1 MTKYYKIVL
10 VTLCMTLVSFLPVSA
25 ADNDSGTSSSE
36 ELTLEL
42 KEGSQ
47 DEWELRNQNGNLL
60 GIVKSRERDTFK
72 IYNSTG
78 SYKGFVYESEKWVPK
93 DARQKRQFRISANDI
108 KLYLDI
114 LKAVGSTSVEP
125 QELTLTLKE
134 NVKGEWELQNQDGE
148 IAGTVKKA
156 EASFR
161 FYDSG
166 DNFMGFINPSGSW
179 MPKLGIN
186 RREMR
191 ITPEQAQFSL
201 DVFKAI
207 MNINN

>member
-1 MTKYYKIVL
+1 MKYHKILAITVCVVL
-10 VTLCMTLVSFLPVSA
+10 LLFLPVLA
-25 ADNDSGTSSSE
+25 ADNDSGTSPSE

-72 IYNSTG
+72 IYDSTG

-93 DARQKRQFRISANDI
+93 NAREKRQFRISTSDI
-108 KLYLDI
+108 NLYLDI
-114 LKAVGSTSVEP
+114 LKAHGSTSVEP
-125 QELTLTLKE
+125 QELTLKARE
-134 NVKGEWELQNQDGE
+134 NVKGEWELQNQSGE

-207 MNINN
+207 ASMK

>member
-1 MTKYYKIVL
+1 MIKYHKIVL
-10 VTLCMTLVSFLPVSA
+10 TTLCVVLVSFLSVFA

-60 GIVKSRERDTFK
+60 GIVRSREQDTFK

-78 SYKGFVYESEKWVPK
+78 SYKGFVYESEKLVPK
-93 DARQKRQFRISANDI
+93 DARQKRQFRISAGDI

-114 LKAVGSTSVEP
+114 LKAVGSASVEP
-125 QELTLTLKE
+125 QELTLKPKE
-134 NVKGEWELQNQDGE
+134 NVKGEWELQNQSGE

-156 EASFR
+156 ETGFR

-166 DNFMGFINPSGSW
+166 GKFMGFISPSGSW
-179 MPKLGIN
+179 LPKLGIN

-207 MNINN
+207 SSIK

>member
-1 MTKYYKIVL
+1 MAKYYKIVL
-10 VTLCMTLVSFLPVSA
+10 TMLCVALASFLPVLA

-72 IYNSTG
+72 IYDSRG

-93 DARQKRQFRISANDI
+93 DARQKRQLRISTSDI
-108 KLYLDI
+108 QLYLDI

-125 QELTLTLKE
+125 QELTLKPIE
-134 NVKGEWELQNQDGE
+134 NVKGEWELENQSGE
-148 IAGTVKKA
+148 IAGIVKKA
-156 EASFR
+156 ETSFR

-166 DNFMGFINPSGSW
+166 DKFMGFMNPSGSW
-179 MPKLGIN
+179 VPELGIN

-207 MNINN
+207 TSIK

>member
-1 MTKYYKIVL
+1 MMKYHKILAITVCVVL
-10 VTLCMTLVSFLPVSA
+10 LLFLPVLA
-25 ADNDSGTSSSE
+25 ADNDSGTSPSE

-72 IYNSTG
+72 IYDSTG

-93 DARQKRQFRISANDI
+93 DARQKRQFRISTNDI

-114 LKAVGSTSVEP
+114 LKAVGPTSFEP
-125 QELTLTLKE
+125 QELTLKPKE
-134 NVKGEWELQNQDGE
+134 NVKGEWELQNQNGE
-148 IAGTVKKA
+148 IAGSVKKA

-166 DNFMGFINPSGSW
+166 DKFMGFMNPSGSW

-207 MNINN
+207 ASIK

>member
-1 MTKYYKIVL
+1 MIKYHKIV
-10 VTLCMTLVSFLPVSA
+10 VITLCVVLVSFLPVVA

-93 DARQKRQFRISANDI
+93 DARQKRQFRVSTSDI

-114 LKAVGSTSVEP
+114 LKAVGSTSFEP
-125 QELTLTLKE
+125 QEFTLKTNE
-134 NVKGEWELQNQDGE
+134 NVKGEWELQNQNGE

-156 EASFR
+156 EASFK

-166 DNFMGFINPSGSW
+166 DNFMGFIYPSGYW
-179 MPKLGIN
+179 MPELGIN

-201 DVFKAI
+201 DVFKTIASI
-207 MNINN
+207 K